1 MLFRL
6 IILFTI
12 IPLIELVLLIKIGG
26 IIGLIPTIAMV
37 ILTGI
42 LGASLTRSQGIMI
55 INKIKNE
62 MNSGRVPTENLL
74 NGVLILVG
82 GIVLLTP
89 GLLTDL
95 FGFMLLIPIT
105 RDFFK
110 KILKEK
116 LKNHID
122 KNNTYTTITIN

>member
-26 IIGLIPTIAMV
+26 IIGLIPTITIV

-42 LGASLTRSQGIMI
+42 LGASLTRNQGIMV
-55 INKIKNE
+55 INKIKTE
-62 MNSGRVPTENLL
+62 MNSGRVPTESLL